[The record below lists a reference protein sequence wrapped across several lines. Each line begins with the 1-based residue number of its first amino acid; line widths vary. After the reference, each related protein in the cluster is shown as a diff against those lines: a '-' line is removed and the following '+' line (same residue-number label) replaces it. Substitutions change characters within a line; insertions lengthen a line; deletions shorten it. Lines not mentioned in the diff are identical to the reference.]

1 MPHPKPRRRRPRPDP
16 PGQSGLT
23 ALLITPESSEADLQ
37 RETIALAV
45 AQGWL
50 VMHVLRSK
58 VGRGGHDFWVT
69 NTAIVDP
76 DGAMNKGWPDLTL
89 IHPSGRLLFLELK
102 GPRGVPSPEQLKIM
116 RLLQTVQR
124 FSFGRVKA
132 YVVKPR
138 EWASIVRLLEG
149 PNRKAARRPQ

>member
-1 MPHPKPRRRRPRPDP
+1 MPAKPRRRLPRPSP
-16 PGQSGLT
+16 PGQSGLA
-23 ALLITPESSEADLQ
+23 ALLITAESSEADLQ
-37 RETIALAV
+37 RETIRVAV
-45 AQGWL
+45 DNGWL

-58 VGRGGHDFWVT
+58 VGRNGHDFWVT
-69 NTAIVDP
+69 NTSIVDS
-76 DGAMNKGWPDLTL
+76 DGPMNKGWPDLTL

-102 GPRGVPSPEQLKIM
+102 GPRGTPSPEQLKIM
-116 RLLQTVQR
+116 ALLQTVSK

-138 EWASIVRLLEG
+138 EWAAILRLLEG